1 MSTADR
7 IVMCS
12 QAVMR
17 FYGALD
23 AGDIAGVASWMAPEG
38 VWHRQGQVLRGP
50 AEVLAA
56 LQQRPAGRVTAH
68 LVNNLVVDLDEAG
81 DMARVRYM
89 LLVFRHDRQQ
99 AGTGPVAIAGSLL
112 SITETTDLW
121 RKTHDAGWQAVLKEG
136 RTLFSQQ
143 A

>member
-23 AGDIAGVASWMAPEG
+23 AGDIAGVASWIAPEG

-68 LVNNLVVDLDEAG
+68 LVNNLVIDLDEASG
-81 DMARVRYM
+81 VATARYM
-89 LLVFRHDRQQ
+89 LMVFRHDRSQ
-99 AGTGPVAIAGSLL
+99 AGEGAVPITGSLL
-112 SITETTDLW
+112 SITETTDQWCELPGIGW
-121 RKTHDAGWQAVLKEG
+121 RAMNKLG
-136 RTLFSQQ
+136 RALFTQQ
-143 A
+143 G

>member
-81 DMARVRYM
+81 DTASVRYM

-99 AGTGPVAIAGSLL
+99 EGTGPVAIAGSLL
-112 SITETTDLW
+112 SITETTDVW
-121 RKTHDAGWQAVLKEG
+121 RKMPGAGWQAVLKEG

-143 A
+143 T